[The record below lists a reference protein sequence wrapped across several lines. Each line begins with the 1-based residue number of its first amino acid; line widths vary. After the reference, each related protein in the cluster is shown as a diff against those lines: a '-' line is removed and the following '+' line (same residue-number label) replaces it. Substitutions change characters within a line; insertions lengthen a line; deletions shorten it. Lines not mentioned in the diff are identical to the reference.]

1 MAIKVKTSTEGA
13 GSGVAWLK
21 EPGKY
26 HAMLLHADE
35 NPVDKDKNPIDGFK
49 IQFLVMAGDQ
59 KGKQMDLTLYNPDMS
74 KSEKAIAFAER
85 KQTACLIAL
94 GLLTEQQMGQEVVVE
109 LANAMNPPRQ
119 FFIELEK
126 QEGKEFLSLC
136 YANIYHIDDP
146 ACSDPVIWQRDAG
159 QIAKLPPAC
168 RRDPASFPKH
178 ERKAGTAAASG
189 ATGVAAQGQQP
200 AKNVSFEGF

>member
-49 IQFLVMAGDQ
+49 IQFLVMAGDHR
-59 KGKQMDLTLYNPDMS
+59 GKQMDLTLYSPDMS

-85 KQTACLIAL
+85 
-94 GLLTEQQMGQEVVVE
+94 
-109 LANAMNPPRQ
+109 
-119 FFIELEK
+119 
-126 QEGKEFLSLC
+126 
-136 YANIYHIDDP
+136 
-146 ACSDPVIWQRDAG
+146 
-159 QIAKLPPAC
+159 
-168 RRDPASFPKH
+168 
-178 ERKAGTAAASG
+178 
-189 ATGVAAQGQQP
+189 
-200 AKNVSFEGF
+200 